1 MFKEN
6 HYRPLPK
13 SVTIAM
19 SSIQGLGLFATED
32 IPKGTDLGMT
42 HLWFLNQWIRTPL
55 GGFINH
61 AENPNAEAKERTDTV
76 YQGKIIREVTIRT
89 LVTVTDIKKG
99 EEITFYYTLKEYFN
113 KPIAT

>member
-42 HLWFLNQWIRTPL
+42 HLWFFNQWIRTPL

-61 AENPNAEAKERTDTV
+61 AENHNAEAKESITYTV
-76 YQGKIIREVTIRT
+76 TFRT
-89 LVTVTDIKKG
+89 LVTVMDIKKG

>member
-1 MFKEN
+1 MFKET

-42 HLWFLNQWIRTPL
+42 HLWFLNQWIRTPS

-61 AENPNAEAKERTDTV
+61 AENPNAEAKERTDT
-76 YQGKIIREVTIRT
+76 VTIRT

>member
-61 AENPNAEAKERTDTV
+61 AENPNAEAKESTGTV
-76 YQGKIIREVTIRT
+76 TFRT
-89 LVTVTDIKKG
+89 LVTVMDIKKG

>member
-1 MFKEN
+1 MFKET

-61 AENPNAEAKERTDTV
+61 AENPNAEAKENTDTV
-76 YQGKIIREVTIRT
+76 TFRT
-89 LVTVTDIKKG
+89 LVTVMDIKKG